1 MDTVVLACIIY
12 VQYSTITFR
21 ASNMKMNKWST
32 HGEIKE
38 GYIKDSES
46 SQTQEECLWND
57 REKLKGFGTEW
68 PSLVVMYLDN
78 DDNGNIISSEKDNS
92 YTVMT
97 WSEINVQYYI

>member
-21 ASNMKMNKWST
+21 ASKMKMNKWST
-32 HGEIKE
+32 
-38 GYIKDSES
+38 
-46 SQTQEECLWND
+46 Q
-57 REKLKGFGTEW
+57 EKLKGFGTEW

-78 DDNGNIISSEKDNS
+78 DDNGNIISSEKDKS

-97 WSEINVQYYI
+97 WSEINVQY